1 VSSPAQRRADVEVST
16 VVAASPEATWQVV
29 ADPTAMGGLTV
40 ECTEM
45 QWTGTSRQP
54 RVGATFRGRN
64 RLGWRRWTTTCTIV
78 DYEPGRRVAWDVR
91 LGPVGVAR
99 WGYTVSPGDEPDTA
113 VVTEDFTDHRPALVR
128 ATGRLSRGVSDTA
141 AHNRANMTATLER
154 VRSRAEQ
161 G

>member
-1 VSSPAQRRADVEVST
+1 MSGSGHRRADVEVST
-16 VVAASPEATWQVV
+16 VVDASPDATWQVV
-29 ADPTAMGGLTV
+29 ADPTAMSGLTV

-45 QWTGTSRQP
+45 QWTGSSRRP
-54 RVGATFRGRN
+54 EVGARFRGRN
-64 RLGWRRWTTTCTIV
+64 RSGWRRWTTMCTIV

-91 LGPVGVAR
+91 LGPVDVAR
-99 WGYTVSPGDEPDTA
+99 WGYTVSPGDDEGTT
-113 VVTEDFTDHRPALVR
+113 VLTEDFTDHRPRLVR

-154 VRSRAEQ
+154 VRSQVQR